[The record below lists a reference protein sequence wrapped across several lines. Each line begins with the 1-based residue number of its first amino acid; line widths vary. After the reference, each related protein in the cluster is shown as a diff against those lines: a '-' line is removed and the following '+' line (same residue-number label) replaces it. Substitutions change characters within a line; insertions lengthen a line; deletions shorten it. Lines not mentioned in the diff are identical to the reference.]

1 MVTRQPT
8 IPAQRIYKALL
19 QTKAAQSLRETTR
32 YQPFRHSDESPA
44 YWRKVLGPSGITLSH
59 LKQVYMLTRKLLQH
73 EVRVHPRRFSRAD
86 QEMLLI
92 AALVH
97 DFGEAILDEQS
108 VGDIPAPLK
117 GAEHDRREKKVF
129 RQVLALLALKAP
141 LKKKIWTSYLNACHN
156 KKPHLHQFFHLIEHI
171 DYLDTGIRV
180 YENTKKRR
188 LPIRRGA
195 HLIGQ
200 ILTFS
205 IPLLVNYSK
214 NLYPSTHAFL
224 RKRQRTI
231 SSMFHET
238 KSEYLRAEKKRIV
251 ISGFESA
258 YEAWNVFTVVKR

>member
-1 MVTRQPT
+1 MLSRQSI
-8 IPAQRIYKALL
+8 IPAQEIYHALL
-19 QTKAAQSLRETTR
+19 HTKAARSLRETTR
-32 YQPFRHSDESPA
+32 YQPFRHSTESRS
-44 YWRKVLGPSGITLSH
+44 YWRKVLGPSGVTLSH
-59 LKQVYMLTRKLLQH
+59 LKQVYAITQQLLQH
-73 EVRVHPRRFSRAD
+73 EARVHPRRFSRAD

-195 HLIGQ
+195 HLVGQ

-205 IPLLVNYSK
+205 IPLLVNYSR

-224 RKRQRTI
+224 RKRHRII
-231 SSMFHET
+231 SAMFLST
-238 KSEYLRAEKKRIV
+238 RAPYLRAEKRRTVIAGFASAHSAWEIFRI
-251 ISGFESA
+251 
-258 YEAWNVFTVVKR
+258 THR